1 MCKSKHF
8 IVLYP
13 LILLLVFGPASLILS
28 KNVKNSKKK
37 KKKKK
42 KTKKFRYQKLSKPI
56 KFPSQ

>member
-28 KNVKNSKKK
+28 KNVKNSKIKK

-42 KTKKFRYQKLSKPI
+42 KKNQKHFDI
-56 KFPSQ
+56 KNFPSQ

>member
-13 LILLLVFGPASLILS
+13 LILLLGFGPASLILS
-28 KNVKNSKKK
+28 KNVKTPKKK

-42 KTKKFRYQKLSKPI
+42 NQKNFDIK

>member
-13 LILLLVFGPASLILS
+13 LILLLVFRPAYLILS

-42 KTKKFRYQKLSKPI
+42 SKTFRYQKLSKPI

>member
-13 LILLLVFGPASLILS
+13 LILLLVFRPASLILS

-37 KKKKK
+37 KKKN
-42 KTKKFRYQKLSKPI
+42 QKHFDI
-56 KFPSQ
+56 KNFPSQ

>member
-37 KKKKK
+37 KKKN
-42 KTKKFRYQKLSKPI
+42 QKHFDI
-56 KFPSQ
+56 KNFPSQ

>member
-1 MCKSKHF
+1 MCKSKIF

-42 KTKKFRYQKLSKPI
+42 SKTFRYQKLSKPI

>member
-37 KKKKK
+37 KKKKS
-42 KTKKFRYQKLSKPI
+42 KTFRYQKLSKPI

>member
-42 KTKKFRYQKLSKPI
+42 SKTFRYQKLSKPI